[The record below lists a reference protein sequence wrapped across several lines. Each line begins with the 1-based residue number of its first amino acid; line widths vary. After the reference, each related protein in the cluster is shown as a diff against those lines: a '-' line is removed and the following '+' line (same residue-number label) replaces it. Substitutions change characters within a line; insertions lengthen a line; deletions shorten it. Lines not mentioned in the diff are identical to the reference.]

1 MARTV
6 VLLTASWCPRCPVAR
21 RVWEQLRDRFRLN
34 YRELDI
40 DTPEGQEI
48 LEQYAIPAVPAVILD
63 GRVWCEVVDEAEALR
78 MLEARDD
85 EPQQTAFA

>member
-63 GRVWCEVVDEAEALR
+63 GRAWCEVVDEAEALR

>member
-6 VLLTASWCPRCPVAR
+6 VLLTASWCPRCPAAR
-21 RVWEQLRDRFRLN
+21 RVWEQLKDRFRLN

-40 DTPEGQEI
+40 DTPEGQEV
-48 LEQYAIPAVPAVILD
+48 LEHYVIRAVPAVILD
-63 GRVWCEVVDEAEALR
+63 GRVWCEVVNEADALR
-78 MLEARDD
+78 VLGARDD